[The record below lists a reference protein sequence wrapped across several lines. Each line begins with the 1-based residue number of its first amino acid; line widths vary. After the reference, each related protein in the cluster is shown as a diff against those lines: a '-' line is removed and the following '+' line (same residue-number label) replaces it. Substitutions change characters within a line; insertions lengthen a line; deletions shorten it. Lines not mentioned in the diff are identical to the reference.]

1 MPWSVGSVTCTIG
14 ALVQAVKHLEMY
26 VTQSQVQQ
34 GMLDNLSRAYELE
47 ALRSEDRRQKLQRQ
61 LKGT

>member
-1 MPWSVGSVTCTIG
+1 
-14 ALVQAVKHLEMY
+14 VQAVKHLEMY
-26 VTQSQVQQ
+26 VTRSQVQL